1 MQSSLRVTLVLPIYH
16 DETTVREVVTRA
28 RNMLHRCAD
37 EYEIIVVD
45 DCSPDGAGKIADE
58 LADEH
63 GAVVRVIH
71 HAENRG
77 YGAAIKT
84 GIEAAR
90 YEWICTVDGD
100 NEYDVY
106 DIEKMLNL
114 RSYYLLVIAF
124 RYKKLYSTMR
134 IFISFVYNMLLRWMF
149 RTRFRDVST
158 GIRAFHRSILEEIEI
173 TSNGP
178 FFGAELAI
186 KATLRGYPVGEIGIQ
201 TYPRSFGKS
210 STTSMRS
217 ILLTMSD
224 MIRVRRQV
232 FSDDYQVPKHRPRQ
246 LSHSAG
252 LDVK

>member
-1 MQSSLRVTLVLPIYH
+1 MESSLRVSVILPIYC
-16 DETTVREVVTRA
+16 DETTVREVVMRA
-28 RNMLHRCAD
+28 LNMLHRCAD
-37 EYEIIVVD
+37 DYEIILVD
-45 DCSPDGAGKIADE
+45 DCSPDRSGKIADE
-58 LADEH
+58 LANEH
-63 GAVVRVIH
+63 RAVVRVIH
-71 HAENRG
+71 HAKNRG
-77 YGAAIKT
+77 YGAAIKS

-114 RSYYLLVIAF
+114 RRYYLLIIAF

-158 GIRAFHRSILEEIEI
+158 GIRAFHRSILDEIEI
-173 TSNGP
+173 TSDGP

-201 TYPRSFGKS
+201 TYPRSFGKG
-210 STTSMRS
+210 STTNMRS
-217 ILLTMSD
+217 IMLTISD
-224 MIRVRRQV
+224 MFRVRRQV
-232 FSDDYQVPKHRPRQ
+232 FSDEYQVPKHRPRR
-246 LSHSAG
+246 SPDIIR